1 MGRPK
6 GVRQRARAA
15 AAAVMWP
22 SQRPRNFGG
31 IEGASMPAG
40 SLEMS
45 ANVFECP
52 YRVPSPS
59 FPVPPSRCL
68 DRGRDIAFSGTEL
81 TLGLLLSLPRS
92 RLIGGRQTGART
104 GEGRLNEG
112 CVVGSDRRARLEAVR
127 TSGRLSAGWSGLY
140 QQLIMICPLGSSWDC
155 AAAKLPS

>member
-1 MGRPK
+1 
-6 GVRQRARAA
+6 
-15 AAAVMWP
+15 
-22 SQRPRNFGG
+22 
-31 IEGASMPAG
+31 MPAG

-45 ANVFECP
+45 ANVFKCP

-81 TLGLLLSLPRS
+81 PTLGLLLSLPRS